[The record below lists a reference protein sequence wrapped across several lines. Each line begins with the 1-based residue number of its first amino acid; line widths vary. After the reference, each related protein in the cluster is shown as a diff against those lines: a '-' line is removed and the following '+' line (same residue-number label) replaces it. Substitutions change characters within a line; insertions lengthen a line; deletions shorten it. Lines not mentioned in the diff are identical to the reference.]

1 MIFVVKSKKL
11 SKQKNRTNKTTII
24 TSRRWQVLLSVSVKK
39 LFITEPDLVLL
50 SKKILKKVEL
60 LCHRSYLPPKGVTT
74 LSLVICSDKEIRKL
88 NKFYRY
94 KDKATDVL
102 SFSQIEGEA
111 RGSGGQILGD
121 IVISS
126 ETLKR
131 QAIEYGVTNYE
142 ELCRLLVHGILHLCG
157 YDHEKVSKNEKLKM
171 EKLEDTILS
180 LL

>member
-1 MIFVVKSKKL
+1 MRFNYDMVLPVKVKKQSKL
-11 SKQKNRTNKTTII
+11 PT
-24 TSRRWQVLLSVSVKK
+24 RRWQVLLSVSVKK
-39 LFITEPDLVLL
+39 LFITEPELVSL
-50 SKKILKKVEL
+50 SKKILKKAEL
-60 LCHRSYLPPKGVTT
+60 LCHRSYLPPKSVTT

-142 ELCRLLVHGILHLCG
+142 ELCRLLVHGVLHLCG
-157 YDHEKVSKNEKLKM
+157 YDHEKVSKKERLKM
-171 EKLEDTILS
+171 EALEDTIRAS
-180 LL
+180 L